1 MANYDDPFY
10 RSQGIDPNRV
20 RDPYNSTY
28 EGGSGAGVLVVL
40 LLLFGFLGL
49 LFVFS
54 GGAPEGGEAMPAG
67 APAVE
72 EPATPMPA
80 APDGALQ

>member
-10 RSQGIDPNRV
+10 RSQGIDPNRA
-20 RDPYNSTY
+20 RDPYKTY
-28 EGGSGAGVLVVL
+28 EGGAGAGILVVL

-49 LFVFS
+49 LFVFA
-54 GGAPEGGEAMPAG
+54 GGAPEGDEAMPAG

-72 EPATPMPA
+72 QPATPAPV
-80 APDGALQ
+80 APDGTLQ